1 MRIFCVTVYRWERRL
16 CVVNKERCVCVL
28 QRIYC
33 NVCGTEGELY
43 EEDVLLDLLQVP
55 ADRYTETCMK
65 RLVCRE
71 LFIEREVYRERYG
84 EKEEY
89 RDMHEEI
96 SMQKRV
102 TEREIYIARDIQ
114 RQICRLAEKS
124 IQTKAYSGFTAGPS

>member
-16 CVVNKERCVCVL
+16 CVVNKERCVCLL

-71 LFIEREVYRERYG
+71 LFIEREVYRERCG
-84 EKEEY
+84 EKEVY

-96 SMQKRV
+96 SMQ
-102 TEREIYIARDIQ
+102 REGYRERDIYSKRYPETDMQ
-114 RQICRLAEKS
+114 TRREKHTDKG
-124 IQTKAYSGFTAGPS
+124 I